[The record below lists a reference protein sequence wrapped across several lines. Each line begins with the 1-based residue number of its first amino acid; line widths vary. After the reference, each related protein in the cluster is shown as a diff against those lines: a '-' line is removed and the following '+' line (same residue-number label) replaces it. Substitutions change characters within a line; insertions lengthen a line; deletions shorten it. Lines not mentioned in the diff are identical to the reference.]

1 MLPFVPAD
9 DVIVSV
15 WIYAEQL
22 AVVPPFAPLQLH
34 VHGPVPLTAVA
45 VPELQI
51 FVLGAVVNVC
61 KFELP
66 QDPLT
71 ALAVK
76 LADMVWFA
84 ITLLKV

>member
-1 MLPFVPAD
+1 MLPPVPAEE
-9 DVIVSV
+9 VIISV

-45 VPELQI
+45 VPELQR
-51 FVLGAVVNVC
+51 FVLGAVVKVC

-66 QDPLT
+66 QVPLT

-76 LADMVWFA
+76 LADMVWA
-84 ITLLKV
+84 AVTLLKV